1 MSISKFFCVR
11 KVSIDWNDIVL
22 ITNNHKEIQL
32 PNKAAIS
39 IWTPTSLNEIEQ
51 HIQYDIRIMARVLGH
66 ATEIN
71 TLPILAQPSVPLGL
85 LGKSVTDPRHEM
97 F

>member
-1 MSISKFFCVR
+1 MSKFCCVR
-11 KVSIDWNDIVL
+11 QVSIDWNDIML

-39 IWTPTSLNEIEQ
+39 IWTPTSLNDIEQ
-51 HIQYDIRIMARVLGH
+51 HIQYDIRIMARVLDH
-66 ATEIN
+66 VTEIN
-71 TLPILAQPSVPLGL
+71 ILPIPAQPSAPMELP
-85 LGKSVTDPRHEM
+85 GKSITDPRHEM

>member
-1 MSISKFFCVR
+1 M
-11 KVSIDWNDIVL
+11 L

-32 PNKAAIS
+32 PNKAALS
-39 IWTPTSLNEIEQ
+39 IWTPTSLNDMEQ
-51 HIQYDIRIMARVLGH
+51 HIQYDIRILARVLDH

-71 TLPILAQPSVPLGL
+71 ILPIPTQPLAPMEL
-85 LGKSVTDPRHEM
+85 LGKPITDPRHEM

>member
-1 MSISKFFCVR
+1 M
-11 KVSIDWNDIVL
+11 L

-39 IWTPTSLNEIEQ
+39 IWTPTSLNDIEQ

-66 ATEIN
+66 VTEIN
-71 TLPILAQPSVPLGL
+71 ILPIPAQPSAPIDLW
-85 LGKSVTDPRHEM
+85 GKSITDLRHEM